1 MITSALSELFERDL
15 QKLKTEMELY
25 KNEDNLWV
33 LKKGIS
39 NTAGNKEIKI
49 NRKIP

>member
-15 QKLKTEMELY
+15 QKLKTEMELF

-33 LKKGIS
+33 LKIYLHFLKQPIQ
-39 NTAGNKEIKI
+39 A
-49 NRKIP
+49 